1 MDFNKFKETL
11 QKIIAMFSENEID
24 HNFIAEKEVKV
35 ETDDY
40 WSTIMSAEYH
50 YEAEEAPW

>member
-1 MDFNKFKETL
+1 MNFKEFKAKL
-11 QKIIAMFSENEID
+11 QQILAMFSENEID
-24 HNFIAEKEVKV
+24 HNFNAEKEVKV